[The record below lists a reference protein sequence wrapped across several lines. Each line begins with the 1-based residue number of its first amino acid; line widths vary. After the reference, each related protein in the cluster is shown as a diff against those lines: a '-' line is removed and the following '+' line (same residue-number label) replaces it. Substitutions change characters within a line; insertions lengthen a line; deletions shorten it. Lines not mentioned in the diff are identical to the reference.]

1 MNYTSVLEKYYADN
15 YDTLVKRVSGK
26 AGGLYNAEDVVQEAF
41 SRALKYKGTFDK
53 DRPIDNWFS
62 RILQNAL
69 KDFMQEERNYG
80 MNMVNEEADA
90 PSPISPENGELC
102 AHVKEHI
109 KKFVPEDE
117 KEILTLYYLRGYSL
131 QDVARITDKKYRRV
145 NYVVYKFDE
154 ELKKGI

>member
-1 MNYTSVLEKYYADN
+1 MNYTESLGEYYEKS

-26 AGGLYNAEDVVQEAF
+26 AGGPYNAEDVVQEAF

-53 DRPIDNWFS
+53 DRPMDNWFS
-62 RILQNAL
+62 RILQNSL
-69 KDFMQEERNYG
+69 KDFLQEQRNYG
-80 MNMVNEEADA
+80 MNMVSEEVDA

-102 AHVKEHI
+102 SHVREHI
-109 KKFVPEDE
+109 KKFIPENE
-117 KEILTLYYLRGYSL
+117 KEILTLYYLKGYSL
-131 QDVARITDKKYRRV
+131 QDVARITDEKYRRV